1 MSMIPTITGI
11 AKAEGQVPHELADKL
26 VGNLV
31 RALSWYENE
40 WDPSNRMTDTAIAMA
55 KKQ

>member
-1 MSMIPTITGI
+1 MSMIPTITGT
-11 AKAEGQVPHELADKL
+11 AKADGQVSHELADKL
-26 VGNLV
+26 GGNLV

-40 WDPSNRMTDTAIAMA
+40 WNPSNRMTVTAIAMA